1 MTSSDNP
8 GKKPT
13 GGETAALHDN
23 TISPRDD
30 RRDRG
35 RILREA
41 IPHELHARFELAE
54 GRPDPVSLVEA
65 GNVGRI
71 QELVPLRHGR
81 MLVSPFTFFRGT
93 AQLMAYDLAAGINTM
108 INVQTC
114 GDAHLLNFG
123 AFATPERNIVFDIND
138 FDETLPA
145 PWEWDLKRLAASFV
159 LAGRDNGVKDKHNRQ
174 AAVTLTRAYRHKMA
188 EYSKMAILDIW
199 YDRFDWSKVAEATS
213 DPELQKRLKDRTQK
227 AIKRTIKSY
236 YFPKMT
242 ETSGG
247 GIMIKDTPPT
257 IYHLK
262 GDEHS
267 DFKEMT
273 AKALD
278 HYKETLQEDKRRLI
292 DRYRLA
298 DVAIK
303 VVGIGS
309 VGTTCGIALMLAPD
323 SEPLILQLKQAKES
337 VLEAFA
343 GRSEFPNHG
352 QRVVNGQRRIQ
363 SASDIFLG
371 WTEMEDGKH
380 YYIRQLRDT
389 KVKLEPHLWDGH
401 RLSEI
406 AEVMGAVLA
415 RAHARSGDATVLSG
429 YLGEG
434 DTFDEAIGDYAMA
447 YADQAEKDY
456 ELFANAVK
464 MGRLEAMIEQDD

>member
-1 MTSSDNP
+1 
-8 GKKPT
+8 
-13 GGETAALHDN
+13 
-23 TISPRDD
+23 
-30 RRDRG
+30 
-35 RILREA
+35 
-41 IPHELHARFELAE
+41 
-54 GRPDPVSLVEA
+54 
-65 GNVGRI
+65 
-71 QELVPLRHGR
+71 
-81 MLVSPFTFFRGT
+81 
-93 AQLMAYDLAAGINTM
+93 
-108 INVQTC
+108 
-114 GDAHLLNFG
+114 
-123 AFATPERNIVFDIND
+123 
-138 FDETLPA
+138 
-145 PWEWDLKRLAASFV
+145 
-159 LAGRDNGVKDKHNRQ
+159 
-174 AAVTLTRAYRHKMA
+174 
-188 EYSKMAILDIW
+188 
-199 YDRFDWSKVAEATS
+199 
-213 DPELQKRLKDRTQK
+213 
-227 AIKRTIKSY
+227 
-236 YFPKMT
+236 
-242 ETSGG
+242 
-247 GIMIKDTPPT
+247 MIKDTPPT

-389 KVKLEPHLWDGH
+389 KVKLEPHLWDGY